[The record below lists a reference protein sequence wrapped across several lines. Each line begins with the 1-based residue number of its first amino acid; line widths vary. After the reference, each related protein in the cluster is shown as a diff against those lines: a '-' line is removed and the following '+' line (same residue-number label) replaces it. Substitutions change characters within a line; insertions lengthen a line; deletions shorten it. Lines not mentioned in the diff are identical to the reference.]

1 MIDYLSSLLRHWS
14 LVQLRIGIDFTS
26 AARERAGIG
35 RYARELMR
43 ALSRV
48 DHTNRYVL
56 FVPRDAHPDL
66 LRYAWPP
73 NFTTRRAPLT
83 ERYLAALWQRARVP
97 LPIEVFIGAVE
108 VFYSPDFLLPPTF
121 AARKLVTVHD
131 LSYVRVPE
139 CFPAPLLN
147 YLNRAVPPSLARADV
162 VLADAVST
170 QDDLIDVYRVP
181 REKIRVLY
189 SGVEPRFGPNV
200 SAESRA
206 RVRALTRGKPY
217 LLAVGTLQPRK
228 NYVRLIQAFAQ
239 LISNLDSLIPHLQ
252 LVIAGGRGWMY
263 DEIFETV
270 SRLNLQDR
278 VLFPEFVADED
289 LPALYAEASLFVY
302 PSLYEGFGL
311 PVAEAMACGTPVVCS
326 NTSSLPE
333 VAGDAALYFDPRNVE
348 DIVGALR
355 CVLTDPALG
364 ATLRARGFAQVQP
377 FTWEKAARALL
388 EYLVGKSDVGTSLEF
403 SVQAHCA

>member
-1 MIDYLSSLLRHWS
+1 MP
-14 LVQLRIGIDFTS
+14 LRIGIDFTS
-26 AARERAGIG
+26 ASRERAGIG
-35 RYARELMR
+35 RYARELIR
-43 ALSRV
+43 ALSRL

-56 FVPRDAHPDL
+56 FVPCDAHADL
-66 LRYAWPP
+66 LHFAWSP
-73 NFTTRRAPLT
+73 NFTIRRAPLT
-83 ERYLAALWQRARVP
+83 ERYLAALWHRARVP
-97 LPIEVFIGAVE
+97 LPIEVFIGAVD

-139 CFPAPLLN
+139 CFPAPLLK

-162 VLADAVST
+162 ILADAVST
-170 QDDLIDVYRVP
+170 QNDLVEVYRLS

-189 SGVEPRFGPNV
+189 SGVESRFGPDV
-200 SAESRA
+200 SNESRA

-217 LLAVGTLQPRK
+217 VLSVGTLQPRK
-228 NYVRLIQAFAQ
+228 NYTRLIRAFARLVGNPQ
-239 LISNLDSLIPHLQ
+239 SLPPNSALREHLQ

-263 DEIFETV
+263 EEIFETV

-278 VLFPEFVADED
+278 VLLLDFVADED
-289 LPALYAEASLFVY
+289 LPALYAEALLFVY

-333 VAGDAALYFDPRNVE
+333 VAGDAALYFDPRDVD
-348 DIVGALR
+348 DIARTLHR
-355 CVLTDPALG
+355 ALTDT
-364 ATLRARGFAQVQP
+364 TLRDTLHARGFAQVKP
-377 FTWEKAARALL
+377 FTWDNAARALL
-388 EYLVGKSDVGTSLEF
+388 AYWVGT
-403 SVQAHCA
+403 